1 MTRKRKLLD
10 KLRQNPRNAAYR
22 DLLAAVRACGFV
34 QVRQRGSHELYQHP
48 DHADVR
54 LNLQRFGS
62 RAKAYQVLDFLNKV
76 RQYNLDDV

>member
-1 MTRKRKLLD
+1 
-10 KLRQNPRNAAYR
+10 
-22 DLLAAVRACGFV
+22 V